1 MTAAPSVLILKLLAA
16 CPQRCAALLQ
26 CEHESSLSK
35 GSSIVMVY
43 GNRIAE
49 LRKKHNYTQAD
60 MASALGIS
68 RSALSHYELN
78 RREPDLDTLYRIAEM
93 FNVTIDYVLGRS
105 DQPHAVHANATPV
118 KPHVAQFV
126 DSLELS
132 DTQILE
138 QFEITLDGQPLTE
151 EEAKLFIDF
160 IRNQRGIPAH
170 V

>member
-1 MTAAPSVLILKLLAA
+1 MK
-16 CPQRCAALLQ
+16 
-26 CEHESSLSK
+26 
-35 GSSIVMVY
+35 Y

-60 MASALGIS
+60 MAAVLGIS

-78 RREPDLDTLYRIAEM
+78 RREPDFGTLHRIAEL
-93 FNVTIDYVLGRS
+93 FHVSIDYVLGRTDLPDAS
-105 DQPHAVHANATPV
+105 LQPNHNIID
-118 KPHVAQFV
+118 FV

-138 QFEITLDGQPLTE
+138 QFSLTLDGQPVTA

-160 IRNQRGIPAH
+160 IRSQRNVPAH
-170 V
+170 A